1 MYVAIYCSFPFPFLD
16 LFGVE
21 ITQHH
26 FPCYHGGHCTV
37 LRLQSSVGEWEQ
49 WERWQHNT
57 LNTGP
62 AYTQLYKAA
71 NSSNSQPPW
80 VHFCTAVYFVHNAQS
95 ASGGLSDV
103 TGLDRFYLVWRAIPY
118 FLPTRLGSTVNAVCL
133 ASNFSSLLPQCHV
146 NCHLHYVI
154 YVEGWHYTWYSI

>member
-1 MYVAIYCSFPFPFLD
+1 MYVAMYCSFPFPFLA

-26 FPCYHGGHCTV
+26 FPCYHGGQCTV

-62 AYTQLYKAA
+62 AYTQLYK
-71 NSSNSQPPW
+71 
-80 VHFCTAVYFVHNAQS
+80 
-95 ASGGLSDV
+95 
-103 TGLDRFYLVWRAIPY
+103 
-118 FLPTRLGSTVNAVCL
+118 STVVAVQGSQLLKQSTSL
-133 ASNFSSLLPQCHV
+133 APLLHCSV
-146 NCHLHYVI
+146 LCA
-154 YVEGWHYTWYSI
+154 